1 MLRVQPV
8 AREGFSGGRFALR
21 DFVLVMREGEVDSA
35 GVNVERFAEIFHG
48 HRGAFDMPAGTARA
62 DGGLPEMFAGFRRLP
77 ECKIARAFLFVAVV
91 VHARARLNARQI
103 DLRQLAVIGKFGDA
117 VVDRAFARIGE
128 SLLLEA
134 LDELAMSAVW

>member
-77 ECKIARAFLFVAVV
+77 EGRIARSFVFVAGD
-91 VHARARLNARQI
+91 VHLRARLNARQI
-103 DLRQLAVIGKFGDA
+103 EVQQRAVFWTYGDG
-117 VVDRAFARIGE
+117 D
-128 SLLLEA
+128 
-134 LDELAMSAVW
+134 